1 MKTNLFFVALFV
13 TSISLLTLHE
23 VAARKVNC
31 HGTSILHLMEQT
43 KMAGSGVESN
53 AVGSITLKQNE
64 QGHAN
69 NQRLTVST
77 DGLQAN
83 TAYQLF
89 ASLRSD
95 TNLTEVATFTTDAH
109 GDVKLK
115 YVKKNNGNGN
125 AGGTALPGALDPI
138 SDILSLAVVNSTTQ
152 TVLSADLT
160 APDHLQYL
168 IKRCLDNDHVEVG
181 ASASLR
187 IHATQHF
194 EQFRLLA
201 SGLTSNSTYFLSV
214 NDTIVSGARAN
225 ANGELKFDSL
235 PSSAPDVLDIDSL
248 ALQDSS
254 SNNVLST
261 TLP

>member
-1 MKTNLFFVALFV
+1 MKAKLLFIALFA
-13 TSISLLTLHE
+13 TSISLLILRE
-23 VAARKVNC
+23 VAAKKVNC
-31 HGTSILHLMEQT
+31 HGTSILHVMERT
-43 KMAGSGVESN
+43 KMAGSDVESN
-53 AVGSITLKQNE
+53 AVGSITLKQNK

-69 NQRLTVST
+69 NQRLTISADSLQSST
-77 DGLQAN
+77 
-83 TAYQLF
+83 TYQLF

-125 AGGTALPGALDPI
+125 AGGTALPDVLDPI
-138 SDILSLAVVNSTTQ
+138 SDILSLAVVNSATQ
-152 TVLSADLT
+152 TVLSADLM

-181 ASASLR
+181 AVASLR
-187 IHATQHF
+187 IHATQNF
-194 EQFRLLA
+194 AQFRLLA
-201 SGLTSNSTYFLSV
+201 SGLASNATYFLSV
-214 NDTIVSGARAN
+214 NDTIVSDAQAN
-225 ANGELKFDSL
+225 AKGELKVDSL
-235 PSSAPDVLDIDSL
+235 LPGAPDILDIDSL
-248 ALQDSS
+248 ALQNSS